1 MKNSVKSLNEK
12 GIMDILKKIKM
23 SEFKEFCNKYI
34 TDDLQLDEKYNFN
47 GRNNIH
53 SIITKNI
60 AKGIKE
66 LWQKYN
72 IDYAMMTE
80 LFHIGVWRSQIMVDY
95 ETIYAWEDFG
105 AYSFGSKIRKNASI
119 GNSSFRLTKLPTFVF
134 YDEKI
139 ENLSIYDFI
148 VMILNNKR
156 NAMVEQYKKEIEEY
170 TRNIEDNKKK
180 IIELNNI
187 LL

>member
-1 MKNSVKSLNEK
+1 MKNSVKFLNEK

-53 SIITKNI
+53 SIITENI

-119 GNSSFRLTKLPTFVF
+119 GNSSFRLIKLPNFGF
-134 YDEKI
+134 YNEEI
-139 ENLSIYDFI
+139 EDLSIYDFI
-148 VMILNNKR
+148 IMILNNKR
-156 NAMVEQYKKEIEEY
+156 NSMVEQYKKEIEEY

-180 IIELNNI
+180 INELNNV